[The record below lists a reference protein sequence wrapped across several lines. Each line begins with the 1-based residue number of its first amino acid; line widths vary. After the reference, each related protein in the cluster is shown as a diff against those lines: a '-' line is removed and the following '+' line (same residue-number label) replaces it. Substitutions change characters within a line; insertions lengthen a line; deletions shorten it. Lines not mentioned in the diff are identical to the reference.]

1 MKKGKGSFASFLLEN
16 KKGSSAVFPKTMEDF
31 LYSLEDLFECFFTI
45 LLGDGHNTGDFFKY
59 M

>member
-1 MKKGKGSFASFLLEN
+1 
-16 KKGSSAVFPKTMEDF
+16 MEDF

-45 LLGDGHNTGDFFKY
+45 LIGDGHNTGDFFKY

>member
-1 MKKGKGSFASFLLEN
+1 MKREKAVLPASFYRI
-16 KKGSSAVFPKTMEDF
+16 KGILRSLSKDYGGF

-45 LLGDGHNTGDFFKY
+45 LIGDGHNTGDFFKY